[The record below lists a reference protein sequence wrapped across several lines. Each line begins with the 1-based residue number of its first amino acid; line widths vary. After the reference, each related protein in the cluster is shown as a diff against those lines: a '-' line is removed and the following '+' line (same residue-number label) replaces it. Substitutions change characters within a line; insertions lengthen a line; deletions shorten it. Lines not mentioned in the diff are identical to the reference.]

1 MSRFRQTLFII
12 LGILALLLLLAG
24 GIGGYFA
31 FYDHG
36 VNFNFDPKA
45 VAKSET
51 RMWKCYYE
59 GKGAE
64 MAMEMLFILREQ
76 MGASFRT
83 AAAVVDPMARG
94 AMAFASATGEYERE
108 VLPKL
113 EEAYTRLEAACKKNW
128 NVRELAEAELDW
140 WAARR
145 NPDTSAPEIV
155 GAKIAHLYALIY
167 GQTNPQI
174 ERAGLLRAQAA
185 DLRDAGGPNAVWPA
199 IEKMLVDSY
208 TALHDG
214 IQPGHP

>member
-1 MSRFRQTLFII
+1 MSRFRRTLFVI
-12 LGILALLLLLAG
+12 LGALALLLLLAG

-36 VNFNFDPKA
+36 LNFDFDPQA

-51 RMWKCYYE
+51 RMWQCYYA

-64 MAMEMLFILREQ
+64 MAMEMVFILREQ

-83 AAAVVDPMARG
+83 AAAVVEPMARG
-94 AMAFASATGEYERE
+94 AMAFANATGDYERD

-113 EEAYTRLEAACKKNW
+113 EEAYARLAKACGKNW
-128 NVRELAEAELDW
+128 NARELAKAEMDW
-140 WAARR
+140 WVARR
-145 NPDTSAPEIV
+145 NPDTRDPEIV

-185 DLRDAGGPNAVWPA
+185 DLRDAGGPDADWPT
-199 IEKMLVDSY
+199 IEKMLLDSY
-208 TALHDG
+208 TALHAG
-214 IQPGHP
+214 IQAGRM